1 MRFKENSKLILEQ
14 FTCSSRAFYKQ
25 GSDTCAEAITQD
37 CERKKLRI
45 DEKEAIVNARESE
58 IGEKER
64 KIRVVEERVET
75 ARLEAG
81 EMALC
86 VLNLEVAWALIFPN
100 SIDN

>member
-1 MRFKENSKLILEQ
+1 MNSFWNSSPVQVGHSIKREAIL
-14 FTCSSRAFYKQ
+14 A
-25 GSDTCAEAITQD
+25 AEAFTED

-45 DEKEAIVNARESE
+45 DDKEAIVNARESE
-58 IGEKER
+58 IDEKER